1 MLTYR
6 FGPGAFRGAGHLQA
20 PLREI
25 DDDFSDDQ
33 RMYFKEVAQRAIV
46 EAVNAYTVL
55 SLGCQAFLET
65 ERIGR
70 EAEERARQAERSEQP
85 GQTEQPEPDNSV
97 APSDYESS

>member
-1 MLTYR
+1 
-6 FGPGAFRGAGHLQA
+6 
-20 PLREI
+20 
-25 DDDFSDDQ
+25 
-33 RMYFKEVAQRAIV
+33 MYFKEVAQRAIV

-70 EAEERARQAERSEQP
+70 EAEERARQAERTEQL
-85 GQTEQPEPDNSV
+85 GQTEQPEADNSV